1 MRRTEKAKAE
11 SSMSID
17 EKIHEATIK
26 VLMLTTGMKGID
38 NFDAMEI
45 YLRALLSVAM
55 DAADGDHE
63 KAAEWIDKWLLPNVI
78 NIRDEMKKGG
88 TSVPVVVDGQR
99 LN

>member
-1 MRRTEKAKAE
+1 
-11 SSMSID
+11 MSID
-17 EKIHEATIK
+17 EKIHEATVK
-26 VLMLTTGMKGID
+26 VLLLTTEMKEFD

-55 DAADGDHE
+55 DAANGDHK

-78 NIRDEMKKGG
+78 HIRDQMKEGG
-88 TSVPVVVDGQR
+88 TSVPVVIDGQR